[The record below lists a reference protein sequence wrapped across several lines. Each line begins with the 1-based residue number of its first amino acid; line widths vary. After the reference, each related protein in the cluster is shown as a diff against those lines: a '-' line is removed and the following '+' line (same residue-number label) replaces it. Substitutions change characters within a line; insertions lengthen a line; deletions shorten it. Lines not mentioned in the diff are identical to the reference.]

1 MFLRILGVVPVSLLI
16 SIVLWRFFGPVD
28 GWNLVQWILLSHS
41 LPGIKMAAGALVF
54 AVICGIGASLVL
66 FAKKTP
72 LGFTVVLAIALGAAY
87 LIALGSKVSGAPMHI
102 VYFLMLTISMTA
114 SWPMLFSDLVK
125 GKTTDTADT
134 TDKDR

>member
-1 MFLRILGVVPVSLLI
+1 MFLRILGVVPVSMLI

-28 GWNLVQWILLSHS
+28 GRNLVQWILFSHGPPMMK
-41 LPGIKMAAGALVF
+41 LAAGLLVF
-54 AVICGIGASLVL
+54 SVLVGVLASVTW

-72 LGFTVVLAIALGAAY
+72 WLFTGVSAIARGVAYGTMLGT
-87 LIALGSKVSGAPMHI
+87 KTSGAQMHV
-102 VYFLMLTISMTA
+102 VYSGMLALSMTA
-114 SWPMLFSDLVK
+114 SWSMLFSDLVK